1 MRNNYKEKKFEMRRV
16 QNHWKNILCEI
27 KMSRP
32 ISEGKP
38 IYLFLFKGIL
48 LPFK

>member
-1 MRNNYKEKKFEMRRV
+1 MRNNYKEKKILNEKSPKSLEKYIM
-16 QNHWKNILCEI
+16 QNI
-27 KMSRP
+27 MSRP

-38 IYLFLFKGIL
+38 IYFFLFKGIL